1 MDTATVET
9 TKARRFLF
17 ADGDEEILTE
27 YRLNPVMDIPRLR
40 AILAL
45 RDASRSEDPLRRR
58 HQALRAMGFLKRI
71 ANPDVDERLNN
82 RGYFPHYLT
91 RRGWHWL
98 FERGLVAV
106 ELSVGDRTSKNVPHE
121 LKLTDLYIAL
131 LRGAKAQGWG
141 IVRWERV
148 PALLY
153 HAFGDGSVNPDVY
166 VHLRRGDEETCGF
179 LELEN
184 SSEAHYDREGK
195 SSPRR
200 SARASA
206 T

>member
-1 MDTATVET
+1 MDIATVET

-45 RDASRSEDPLRRR
+45 SDAGRSEDPLRRR

-71 ANPDVDERLNN
+71 ANPDADERLNN

-106 ELSVGDRTSKNVPHE
+106 PTIRVDAAPRSRRVLGAAGPAVERPAVLLHREGLVLPRDLRVLGSVAPRRADCYRAPSG
-121 LKLTDLYIAL
+121 AL
-131 LRGAKAQGWG
+131 LFPPGPACRDGLGAPSC
-141 IVRWERV
+141 IVE
-148 PALLY
+148 
-153 HAFGDGSVNPDVY
+153 
-166 VHLRRGDEETCGF
+166 
-179 LELEN
+179 
-184 SSEAHYDREGK
+184 
-195 SSPRR
+195 
-200 SARASA
+200 
-206 T
+206 